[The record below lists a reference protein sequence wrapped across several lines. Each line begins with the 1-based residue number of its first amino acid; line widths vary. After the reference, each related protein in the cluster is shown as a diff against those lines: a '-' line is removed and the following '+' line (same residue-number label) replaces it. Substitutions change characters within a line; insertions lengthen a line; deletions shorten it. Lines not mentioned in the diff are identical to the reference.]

1 MGCVEAFFRSAA
13 VAAGVDRGIAR
24 NEKPAEVGAL
34 GYNYFRIGMISVWIG
49 CPVTSMSLS
58 ET

>member
-1 MGCVEAFFRSAA
+1 M
-13 VAAGVDRGIAR
+13 R
-24 NEKPAEVGAL
+24 NPAEVGAL
-34 GYNYFRIGMISVWIG
+34 GYNFFRIGMISVWMG